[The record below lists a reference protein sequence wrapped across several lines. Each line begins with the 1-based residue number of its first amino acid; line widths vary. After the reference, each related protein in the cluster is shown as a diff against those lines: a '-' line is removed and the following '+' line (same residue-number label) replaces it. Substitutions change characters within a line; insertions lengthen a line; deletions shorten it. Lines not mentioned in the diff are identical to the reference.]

1 MKIFKFRKCSIKLFL
16 FFAFFLLFNLN
27 SSNAQAKGID
37 FFIDPGYD
45 ASSRAATTA
54 TLIETG
60 QNAYYYIDDAFW
72 DKLTPESKSAL
83 RTNITATDIEF
94 DNVIYPNMHRLYG
107 TEWTPGID
115 NDTKIYILFTDII
128 KDAGGYYNPYDEYYK
143 NLVES
148 DRNRKLQDLEN
159 EKRQD
164 KDREK
169 NKDKYAQKEKEI
181 WLIFTNEKEIL
192 YLNANFADKTNIKSF
207 LAHEFQHMINWYQ
220 KKKLYNADEEVW
232 LNEALSE
239 YTSTALGYNDIF
251 IGSNLEARTR
261 SFLRNPSDS
270 LTEWKNLNQD
280 YATVNLFMQF
290 LADHY
295 GKDILKMIVSS
306 PKTGFSAINE
316 ALQKIDPYAN
326 YNNAFANWTITNYL
340 NNQILF
346 GGKYSYHNPNLSYN
360 NLHVTPTSS
369 YLVYGNIVAK
379 SDEYAKDWS
388 GKWYEFISSP
398 VLSTPN
404 QTLRIN
410 FRADDPGAVFQIP
423 YVINK
428 IDGTM
433 IVKSLDL
440 ATEKNGVITI
450 DNFGKEI
457 KSVAIMPISE
467 KKTAGFT
474 ENEQPTK
481 FSYAASLAAQNQIV
495 PIIKKITPAAASIK
509 GGTLVTIIG
518 ENFNANSSI
527 KFGNIKINEITFS
540 DPDKIIVKAPPYPE
554 ARSVNIEITNPDMS
568 SATAIRS
575 FSYLPEIKD
584 GSLIRAEGD
593 YKVYVVSG
601 AYRRWIQSSKIFN
614 FYPHFGWINV
624 IVVSSETRD
633 YYKNSTLVR
642 AFGDTKVY
650 EISPDNAKHH
660 LSMTPQKF
668 ADSGRDWNMVY
679 VINNAERNFYR
690 TGINITN

>member
-1 MKIFKFRKCSIKLFL
+1 VKIFKFEKCSIKLVL

-37 FFIDPGYD
+37 FFVDPSYD
-45 ASSRAATTA
+45 ANGKAATTA

-83 RTNITATDIEF
+83 RTNITAIDNEF
-94 DNVIYPNMHRLYG
+94 DNVIYPNIHRLYG

-128 KDAGGYYNPYDEYYK
+128 KDAGGYYDPNNEYYK
-143 NLVES
+143 N
-148 DRNRKLQDLEN
+148 QI
-159 EKRQD
+159 
-164 KDREK
+164 KDERS
-169 NKDKYAQKEKEI
+169 NQ
-181 WLIFTNEKEIL
+181 KEIL
-192 YLNANFADKTNIKSF
+192 YLNANFADKSNIRSF

-220 KKKLYNADEEVW
+220 KKKLYNVDEEVW

-239 YTSTALGYNDIF
+239 YTSTALGYDDIF
-251 IGSNLEARTR
+251 DGSNLEARTR
-261 SFLRNPSDS
+261 SFLRDPSDS

-290 LADHY
+290 LIDHY

-306 PKTGFSAINE
+306 PKTGFLAINE

-326 YNNAFANWTITNYL
+326 YSNAFGNWTIANYL

-369 YLVYGNIVAK
+369 YLVYANITAK

-398 VLSTPN
+398 VLSAPN

-410 FRADDPGAVFQIP
+410 FRTDDPSAVFQIP

-428 IDGTM
+428 TDGTVM
-433 IVKSLDL
+433 VKSLDL
-440 ATEKNGVITI
+440 TTEKNGAITI
-450 DNFGKEI
+450 DNFGKEVR
-457 KSVAIMPISE
+457 SVAIMPISE

-481 FSYAASLAAQNQIV
+481 FSYTASLASQNQIIPV
-495 PIIKKITPAAASIK
+495 IKNITPASALMN

-518 ENFNANSSI
+518 ENFNANSSV
-527 KFGNIKINEITFS
+527 KFGNIKTGEITFS
-540 DPDKIIVKAPPYPE
+540 DPGKIIVKAPPYPE
-554 ARSVNIEITNPDMS
+554 AQSVNIEITNPDMS

-614 FYPHFGWINV
+614 FYPHFGWSDV
-624 IVVSSETRD
+624 MIVSPETRD
-633 YYKNSTLVR
+633 SYKNSTLVR
-642 AFGDTKVY
+642 AFGDAKVY
-650 EISPDNAKHH
+650 EISPDNSKHH

-668 ADSGRDWNMVY
+668 ADSGREWNMVY
-679 VINNAERNFYR
+679 VINNAEKNFYR
-690 TGINITN
+690 TGAIITK